1 MTDLQQLWPIDP
13 ITDEEYRVRTDAVRK
28 AAVAESLD
36 AIVAYSTS
44 KITANVRYL
53 TSYYTRFA
61 GHQHTREAGYYMF
74 GACAALV
81 PVDGGL
87 GMGH

>member
-28 AAVAESLD
+28 AAVDESLD

-53 TSYYTRFA
+53 TTY
-61 GHQHTREAGYYMF
+61 
-74 GACAALV
+74 
-81 PVDGGL
+81 
-87 GMGH
+87 